1 MSDHQDDTHE
11 LVQHADDAYE
21 AIRAL
26 NHRTWRAIPAP
37 LAYGLLGN
45 LNNLGCG
52 LDQLLRQLSDGLTRS
67 LTEYDV
73 YDNNRDPADSVATA
87 TKAMHTAARHAH
99 ELGVLLSTAQTAI
112 NQQGYTLPNDTD
124 DSDGS
129 DKDDEGDEDDLDDGG
144 CQGHPAGPFD
154 PMGVTVYCDGTC
166 QQ

>member
-1 MSDHQDDTHE
+1 MNNHHEDTHDE
-11 LVQHADDAYE
+11 LVRHADAAYE

-37 LAYGLLGN
+37 LVYGLLGN
-45 LNNLGCG
+45 LNNLGYG
-52 LDQLLRQLSDGLTRS
+52 LEQLLLQLSHGLARS

-73 YDNNRDPADSVATA
+73 YDHNRDPAESVRAA
-87 TKAMHTAARHAH
+87 NKALWTAARHAH

-112 NQQGYTLPNDTD
+112 NQQGYTPPDATD
-124 DSDGS
+124 DSEDPDGS
-129 DKDDEGDEDDLDDGG
+129 DEGDGG

>member
-1 MSDHQDDTHE
+1 MNAHQGDADD
-11 LVQHADDAYE
+11 LVQYADDAYE

-45 LNNLGCG
+45 LNNLGYG
-52 LDQLLRQLSDGLTRS
+52 LEQLFLQLSHGLARS

-73 YDNNRDPADSVATA
+73 YDHNRDPAESVRVAN
-87 TKAMHTAARHAH
+87 KAMWTAARYAH
-99 ELGVLLSTAQTAI
+99 EIGVLLSTAQTAI
-112 NQQGYTLPNDTD
+112 NQQGYNPPDDTD
-124 DSDGS
+124 DCEGSDHDDEA
-129 DKDDEGDEDDLDDGG
+129 DKDDDG

-154 PMGVTVYCDGTC
+154 SMGVTVYCDGTC

>member
-1 MSDHQDDTHE
+1 MNDHHEDHGE

-26 NHRTWRAIPAP
+26 NHRIGRPIPAP
-37 LAYGLLGN
+37 VAYGLLGS
-45 LNNLGCG
+45 LNNLGYG
-52 LDQLLRQLSDGLTRS
+52 LEHLLLQLSFGLTRS

-73 YDNNRDPADSVATA
+73 YDNNRDPAESVAVA
-87 TKAMHTAARHAH
+87 CKALWNAARHAH
-99 ELGVLLSTAQTAI
+99 EIGVLLSTAQTAI
-112 NQQGYTLPNDTD
+112 NQQGYNPPD
-124 DSDGS
+124 DSEES
-129 DKDDEGDEDDLDDGG
+129 DHDEGEEGDAG

>member
-1 MSDHQDDTHE
+1 MSAPHDHDE
-11 LVQHADDAYE
+11 LVQHADGAHE

-37 LAYGLLGN
+37 LAYGLLGT
-45 LNNLGCG
+45 LNNLGHG

-73 YDNNRDPADSVATA
+73 YDNHRDPAESVAVA
-87 TKAMHTAARHAH
+87 TMAMRTAARHAH
-99 ELGVLLSTAQTAI
+99 ELGVVLSTAQTAI
-112 NQQGYTLPNDTD
+112 NQQGYNPPD
-124 DSDGS
+124 DADVSDRN
-129 DKDDEGDEDDLDDGG
+129 DEGNDGDEG

-166 QQ
+166 RR

>member
-1 MSDHQDDTHE
+1 MSDHDE
-11 LVQHADDAYE
+11 LIQHADDAYE

-45 LNNLGCG
+45 LNNLGYG
-52 LDQLLRQLSDGLTRS
+52 LEQLLLQLSHGLARS

-73 YDNNRDPADSVATA
+73 YDNNRDPAESVRTA
-87 TKAMHTAARHAH
+87 NKALWIAARHAH
-99 ELGVLLSTAQTAI
+99 EIGVLLSTAQTAI
-112 NQQGYTLPNDTD
+112 NQQGYTPPNSTDDTD
-124 DSDGS
+124 DSAES
-129 DKDDEGDEDDLDDGG
+129 DEGDEDDAS

-166 QQ
+166 QR

>member
-1 MSDHQDDTHE
+1 MTEHYEDHDD

-45 LNNLGCG
+45 LNNLGYS
-52 LDQLLRQLSDGLTRS
+52 LEQLLRQLSDGLTRS

-73 YDNNRDPADSVATA
+73 YDNNRDPAASVAVA
-87 TKAMHTAARHAH
+87 NEAMRAAARHAH

-112 NQQGYTLPNDTD
+112 NQQGYRLPND
-124 DSDGS
+124 SDEF
-129 DKDDEGDEDDLDDGG
+129 DEGDEDDSG
-144 CQGHPAGPFD
+144 CQGHPAGPLD
-154 PMGVTVYCDGTC
+154 PMGVTVYCNGIC

>member
-1 MSDHQDDTHE
+1 MTDHD

-45 LNNLGCG
+45 LNNLGYG
-52 LDQLLRQLSDGLTRS
+52 LEQLLLQLMHGLARS

-73 YDNNRDPADSVATA
+73 YDNNRDPAESVGAA
-87 TKAMHTAARHAH
+87 NKALWTAARHAH
-99 ELGVLLSTAQTAI
+99 EIGVLLSTAQTAI
-112 NQQGYTLPNDTD
+112 NQQGYNLPD
-124 DSDGS
+124 DSEESAD
-129 DKDDEGDEDDLDDGG
+129 DEADEGDAG

>member
-1 MSDHQDDTHE
+1 MTDHHEDHDD

-45 LNNLGCG
+45 LNNLGYG
-52 LDQLLRQLSDGLTRS
+52 LEQLLRQLSDGLTRS

-73 YDNNRDPADSVATA
+73 YDNNRDPAASVAVA
-87 TKAMHTAARHAH
+87 SEAMRTAARHAH

-112 NQQGYTLPNDTD
+112 NQQGYRLPND
-124 DSDGS
+124 SDES
-129 DKDDEGDEDDLDDGG
+129 DQGDEEASG